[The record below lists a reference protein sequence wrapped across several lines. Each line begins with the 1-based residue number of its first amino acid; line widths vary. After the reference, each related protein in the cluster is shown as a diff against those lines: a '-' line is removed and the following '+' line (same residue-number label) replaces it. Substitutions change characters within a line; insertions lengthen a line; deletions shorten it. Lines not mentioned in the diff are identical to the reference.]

1 MSDPVVKSC
10 EHAVQSSGQMADY
23 LAQVEQQCR
32 AQGVRLTPLRREV
45 LELVLSAQKPI
56 GAYDL
61 LAQLGREGRPA
72 APPTV
77 YRSLDFLIEHGF
89 IHRLA
94 SINAYLSC
102 CHPAHRHQ
110 SVFLICTACQR
121 TDELPVASLA
131 EPLQVLTAQQQ
142 FQVVQS
148 LIEISGLCKNCQTQP
163 NQTSSSQDGQH
174 V

>member
-1 MSDPVVKSC
+1 MSKL
-10 EHAVQSSGQMADY
+10 AVESSELLASQIADY
-23 LAQVEQQCR
+23 IAQVDQQCR
-32 AQGVRLTPLRREV
+32 QQGVRLTPLRREV
-45 LELVLSAQKPI
+45 LELVLFAKKPI

-61 LAQLGREGRPA
+61 LAQLGRDGRPA

-77 YRSLDFLIEHGF
+77 YRSLDFLIEQGC

-94 SINAYLSC
+94 SINAYLPC

-121 TDELPVASLA
+121 TDELPVGQLA
-131 EPLQVLTAQQQ
+131 QPLQALTAQQQ
-142 FQVVQS
+142 FKVQHS
-148 LIEISGLCKNCQTQP
+148 LIEISGLCESCQVRSSPVQ
-163 NQTSSSQDGQH
+163 SSQDGQH

>member
-1 MSDPVVKSC
+1 MSEPT
-10 EHAVQSSGQMADY
+10 VQSSAHLASQTAEY
-23 LAQVEQQCR
+23 LAQAEQHCR
-32 AQGVRLTPLRREV
+32 QQGVRLTPLRREV
-45 LELVLSAQKPI
+45 LALILSAKKPV

-61 LAQLGREGRPA
+61 LAQLGHDDRPA

-77 YRSLDFLIEHGF
+77 YRSLDFLMEHGF

-110 SVFLICTACQR
+110 SIFLICTACQR
-121 TDELPVASLA
+121 TDELPVGQLA
-131 EPLQVLTAQQQ
+131 TPLQALTAQQQ
-142 FQVVQS
+142 FQVAQS
-148 LIEISGLCKNCQTQP
+148 LIELSGLC
-163 NQTSSSQDGQH
+163 QDCQH

>member
-1 MSDPVVKSC
+1 MSKL
-10 EHAVQSSGQMADY
+10 AVESSELLASQIADY
-23 LAQVEQQCR
+23 IAQVDQQCR
-32 AQGVRLTPLRREV
+32 QQGVRLTPLRREV
-45 LELVLSAQKPI
+45 LELVLFAKKPI

-61 LAQLGREGRPA
+61 LAQLGRDGRPA

-77 YRSLDFLIEHGF
+77 YRSLYFLIEQGF

-110 SVFLICTACQR
+110 SIFLICTQCQR
-121 TDELPVASLA
+121 TDELPVGQLA
-131 EPLQVLTAQQQ
+131 TPLQALTAQQQ
-142 FQVVQS
+142 FQVAQS
-148 LIEISGLCKNCQTQP
+148 LIELSGLC
-163 NQTSSSQDGQH
+163 QDCQH

>member
-1 MSDPVVKSC
+1 MSAAISSPCHASCGTIDPDSVTQVA
-10 EHAVQSSGQMADY
+10 EY

-32 AQGVRLTPLRREV
+32 QQGVRLTPLRREV
-45 LELVLSAQKPI
+45 LSLVLSAQKPI

-61 LAQLGREGRPA
+61 LAQLGQDGRPA

-77 YRSLDFLIEHGF
+77 YRSLDFLMEHGF

-102 CHPAHRHQ
+102 CHPEHRHQ
-110 SVFLICTACQR
+110 SVFLICTECQR
-121 TDELPVASLA
+121 TDELSVAALA
-131 EPLQVLTAQQQ
+131 QPLQAITTQQQ
-142 FQVVQS
+142 FKVQQS
-148 LIEISGLCKNCQTQP
+148 LIEISGLCKNCQAL
-163 NQTSSSQDGQH
+163 SSQDGQH

>member
-10 EHAVQSSGQMADY
+10 EHAVHSSGQMADY

-131 EPLQVLTAQQQ
+131 QPLQVLTAQQQ

-163 NQTSSSQDGQH
+163 NQASSSQDGQH

>member
-1 MSDPVVKSC
+1 MSQPTVDS
-10 EHAVQSSGQMADY
+10 HAQVCCQMTDY
-23 LAQVEQQCR
+23 LTQVEQQCR

-45 LELVLSAQKPI
+45 LQLVLSAQKPI

-61 LAQLGREGRPA
+61 LAQLGGDGRPA

-77 YRSLDFLIEHGF
+77 YRSLDFLMEHGF

-121 TDELPVASLA
+121 TEELPVGQLA
-131 EPLQVLTAQQQ
+131 APLHALTAQQQ
-142 FQVVQS
+142 FKVQQS
-148 LIEISGLCKNCQTQP
+148 LIEISGLCRDCQY
-163 NQTSSSQDGQH
+163 

>member
-1 MSDPVVKSC
+1 MSDFVTQPC
-10 EHAVQSSGQMADY
+10 EHVPSSIQVAAH
-23 LAQVEQQCR
+23 LAQVEQHCR
-32 AQGVRLTPLRREV
+32 ARGIRLTPLRREV
-45 LELVLSAQKPI
+45 LALVLSAQKPI

-121 TDELPVASLA
+121 TDELSVASLA
-131 EPLQVLTAQQQ
+131 QPLQALTTQQQ
-142 FQVVQS
+142 FQVAQS
-148 LIEISGLCKNCQTQP
+148 LIEISGLCKSCQTQT
-163 NQTSSSQDGQH
+163 NQASGCQDGQH

>member
-1 MSDPVVKSC
+1 MSDLVVKSC
-10 EHAVQSSGQMADY
+10 EHAVHSSGQMADY

-61 LAQLGREGRPA
+61 LAQLGRGGRPA

-131 EPLQVLTAQQQ
+131 QPLQVLTAQQQ

-163 NQTSSSQDGQH
+163 NQASSSQDGQH

>member
-1 MSDPVVKSC
+1 MSETVVDASQHSVC
-10 EHAVQSSGQMADY
+10 HIAEH
-23 LAQVEQQCR
+23 LAQVEQHCR

-45 LELVLSAQKPI
+45 LSLILAAQKPI

-61 LAQLGREGRPA
+61 LAQLGSDTRPA

-77 YRSLDFLIEHGF
+77 YRSLDFLMEHGF

-121 TDELPVASLA
+121 TDELSVASLLQ
-131 EPLQVLTAQQQ
+131 PLQVLTTQQQ
-142 FQVVQS
+142 FQAQQS
-148 LIEISGLCKNCQTQP
+148 LIEISGLCKNCQVQA
-163 NQTSSSQDGQH
+163 NQDSQH